1 MGARDRQRLW
11 DVAAA
16 LWGFAEAT
24 LFFLVP
30 DVLLTAAAVGSLR
43 RGLRAAGFALAG
55 AVAGG
60 VVVMLWAG
68 ADPEGAARMLLAV
81 PGVSEA
87 LVERAQGLVEGG
99 FLAGMTIGSL
109 SGVPYKIFAVE
120 AAGAGLGLGAFA
132 AMSLPA
138 RGLRFLVAV
147 LLAHAIGRLLP
158 ADWGKRARLGLL
170 AGFWAVFYAF
180 YLAVMGW

>member
-1 MGARDRQRLW
+1 MDARGRQRLW

-16 LWGFAEAT
+16 LWGLAEAT
-24 LFFLVP
+24 LFFIVP

-55 AVAGG
+55 AVVGG
-60 VVVMLWAG
+60 VLVMLWAR

-87 LVERAQGLVEGG
+87 LVERARGLVEGG

-120 AAGAGLGLGAFA
+120 AAGAGMGLGAFA
-132 AMSLPA
+132 AMSVPA
-138 RGLRFLVAV
+138 RGLRFVLAA
-147 LLAHAIGRLLP
+147 LLAYGIGRLLP
-158 ADWGKRARLGLL
+158 ADWGARARLGLL

-180 YLAVMGW
+180 YFVVMGW